1 MGAAGTKQTI
11 KDFFSREILQP
22 TSPKYP

>member
-11 KDFFSREILQP
+11 RDFFSREILHP
-22 TSPKYP
+22 ERDHYL